1 MAELDCARSVTPV
14 QSDDNCSTEGVAV
27 GKRLRSS
34 PTGCTPTRQEKRA
47 PLRSLANHEA
57 QHEADEAQQESS
69 RSNVSQQLQSTPAG
83 LQPRALI
90 NSTGF
95 TKHGSKEKWTEEELK
110 ALAEFVLFHTPGES
124 WPAHKN
130 EEFWI
135 SASDFIKHRANTPGI
150 DRSGML

>member
-1 MAELDCARSVTPV
+1 MAELDCARSVMPV

-47 PLRSLANHEA
+47 PLRSLANHET
-57 QHEADEAQQESS
+57 QHESS

-90 NSTGF
+90 GL

-110 ALAEFVLFHTPGES
+110 ALAEFILFHTPGES
-124 WPAHKN
+124 WPAHKH

-135 SASDFIKHRANTPGI
+135 SASDFIKHRTNTPGI
-150 DRSGML
+150 DRSGMLY